1 MTTIKRTTESRSR
14 RKKSF
19 RARCNR
25 PLEPETYSGSCRNT
39 EQTFF
44 RIVRNKGA
52 GAGAALQS
60 YFLRQVAPAPRSPYS
75 HAYEFVQGSK
85 TCHQAQRGMSIY
97 QLNGCREDFRRV
109 LLDYVKAIRSSL
121 RARLRCGS
129 SNSMLDRLHPNPQP
143 TKSRRLVA
151 G

>member
-52 GAGAALQS
+52 GAGPFCSPELT
-60 YFLRQVAPAPRSPYS
+60 FWGQVARAAFAVFACVRVCPGFEDLSPSPTGNVYLP
-75 HAYEFVQGSK
+75 
-85 TCHQAQRGMSIY
+85 AQRM
-97 QLNGCREDFRRV
+97 
-109 LLDYVKAIRSSL
+109 
-121 RARLRCGS
+121 
-129 SNSMLDRLHPNPQP
+129 P
-143 TKSRRLVA
+143 
-151 G
+151 